1 MIEIH
6 CGIKES
12 KTEKYHVKTAYNKL
26 GLAQES
32 KTDNDNVLIFRI
44 VPRDDDNLNDYAIKV
59 NKTLRGAFSKRN
71 IAIIDNENKNP
82 RCNCNRYKLHL
93 NERATNLLIE
103 NVLFRIPV
111 EING

>member
-12 KTEKYHVKTAYNKL
+12 KTEKYHVKIAYNKL
-26 GLAQES
+26 GLAEES
-32 KTDNDNVLIFRI
+32 KTDNDNVLIFGI
-44 VPRDDDNLNDYAIKV
+44 VPLDDNLNGYAIKV

-71 IAIIDNENKNP
+71 IAIIDNENKNL
-82 RCNCNRYKLHL
+82 RCNCNQYKLHL
-93 NERATNLLIE
+93 NERETNLLIE